1 MVEVLRMTS
10 NIEIGDFIGLD
21 FDFDLDFSGTAD
33 CHSETLPSSSHSS
46 TVTDASRVDGTSPLT
61 ISMLP

>member
-21 FDFDLDFSGTAD
+21 FDFDLDFSCTAD
-33 CHSETLPSSSHSS
+33 CLSDSLPSGSHSS
-46 TVTDASRVDGTSPLT
+46 TVTDASQADGTSPLT